1 MGEKKANT
9 GKNKRGN
16 EKEWGKRQMLWIKK
30 PERIEKM
37 AKKKRKR
44 GKKKEYRKGE
54 KKKGR
59 EKR

>member
-30 PERIEKM
+30 TERKKKNRKNGKKE
-37 AKKKRKR
+37 KKKRKEER
-44 GKKKEYRKGE
+44 I
-54 KKKGR
+54 
-59 EKR
+59 